1 MDDGQGLKGD
11 LISYSTRFADISNN
25 GVVSKSSFKQSMKAN
40 IMTGYH
46 DNKELLNPTY
56 SFKERSVAASGWRLS
71 LQLGDEYGDIVETE
85 AIDDIQVIVQHNL
98 KARRASICSGESG
111 PL

>member
-1 MDDGQGLKGD
+1 
-11 LISYSTRFADISNN
+11 
-25 GVVSKSSFKQSMKAN
+25 
-40 IMTGYH
+40 MTIGS
-46 DNKELLNPTY
+46 LLNPTY

-85 AIDDIQVIVQHNL
+85 AIDDIQLVIQHQFRTRQTNL
-98 KARRASICSGESG
+98 CSDAT